1 MSALRLATLE
11 DLDRLTHLVSGFH
24 AESGIDQ
31 DEATRHDALV
41 PLLQGSP
48 HGAIWMI
55 GPRSAPVGYI
65 AVSFGWSIEF
75 GGLDAFVDEFYVRE
89 RVRGRGMGS
98 EAMMA
103 LARAL
108 AGQGI
113 KAMNLEVDTDNQRA
127 RTLYERIGFSSRD
140 RYHLMARIL

>member
-11 DLDRLTHLVSGFH
+11 DLDRLTHLVAGFH
-24 AESGIDQ
+24 AESGIEQ
-31 DEATRHDALV
+31 DEATRHEALV

>member
-1 MSALRLATLE
+1 MSALRLATVD
-11 DLDRLTHLVSGFH
+11 DLDRLT
-24 AESGIDQ
+24 
-31 DEATRHDALV
+31 ALV
-41 PLLQGSP
+41 AGLHASLEIEQTDETRRGALLPLLEGSP

-89 RVRGRGMGS
+89 KVRGRGMGS

-108 AGQGI
+108 AAQGI
-113 KAMNLEVDTDNQRA
+113 AAMHLEVDRHNARA
-127 RTLYERIGFSSRD
+127 HTLYERIGFRSRD
-140 RYHLMARIL
+140 RYHLMSRIL

>member
-1 MSALRLATLE
+1 MSALRLATMD
-11 DLDRLTHLVSGFH
+11 DLDRLTTLVAGFH
-24 AESGIDQ
+24 AGEGIVQ
-31 DEATRHDALV
+31 DDDTRRGALA
-41 PLLQGSP
+41 PLLEGSP

-75 GGLDAFVDEFYVRE
+75 GGLDAFLDEFYVRE

-98 EAMMA
+98 EAMLA
-103 LARAL
+103 LTRAL

-113 KAMNLEVDTDNQRA
+113 AAMHLEVDTDNMRA
-127 RTLYERIGFSSRD
+127 RTLYERIGFASRD
-140 RYHLMARIL
+140 RYHLMTRML

>member
-1 MSALRLATLE
+1 MSALRLATME
-11 DLDRLTHLVSGFH
+11 DLERLTVLVAGFH
-24 AESGIDQ
+24 AEAGIAQ
-31 DEATRHDALV
+31 DDETRRRALV
-41 PLLQGSP
+41 PLLEGSP

-75 GGLDAFVDEFYVRE
+75 GGLDAFLDEFYVRE

-98 EAMMA
+98 EAMLA
-103 LARAL
+103 LTRAL

-113 KAMNLEVDTDNQRA
+113 TAMHLEVDAANDRA
-127 RTLYERIGFSSRD
+127 RGLYQRIGFSARD
-140 RYHLMARIL
+140 RYHLMTRVL